1 VLVENLM
8 TLASTGS
15 MPQARAMASYK
26 LKTMMTELALRS
38 SQREGGRGSLVDT
51 PDADAQVA
59 NARYLADE
67 IKRFLDRPAQP
78 AQRLGAPEA
87 PPGAPIGQPAMEW
100 LRRTFGECSAG
111 Y

>member
-1 VLVENLM
+1 
-8 TLASTGS
+8 
-15 MPQARAMASYK
+15 
-26 LKTMMTELALRS
+26 MMTELALRS
-38 SQREGGRGSLVDT
+38 APREEGLALRSAQREGGLADT

-78 AQRLGAPEA
+78 AQRLGVPEA

-100 LRRTFGECSAG
+100 LKRTLGECSAG

>member
-1 VLVENLM
+1 M
-8 TLASTGS
+8 TLAGTAT

-26 LKTMMTELALRS
+26 LKSMMTEMN
-38 SQREGGRGSLVDT
+38 QRGSQADA
-51 PDADAQVA
+51 PDAEAQVA

-67 IKRFLDRPAQP
+67 IKRFLERPAQP
-78 AQRLGAPEA
+78 AQRLSVPEA

-100 LRRTFGECSAG
+100 LKRTLGECSAG